1 MINLKPEEI
10 SKWRLEITQAEKFR
24 DDEFGKNKYSD
35 ITKAGENIDYFE
47 SGISGRLLDNLKY
60 SDIPNTTINII
71 YPIVKNVIPTLY
83 WKNPYIT
90 SIPKKAS
97 EEDSAPY
104 AASLL
109 NYYFEQLNIKE
120 VNKQVIFDAFV
131 FGMGVC
137 KIGYATQFG
146 TDIEDESLEKE
157 REKKKKQGILEVL
170 GLRKPK
176 EEEKSENIDLNE
188 FITSENP
195 YVIWVSPFDFFIDP
209 AANSIHNAR
218 YCGQKT
224 TKILKLVKEN
234 PNYSNTKLLKGINIT
249 EGITK
254 DLSETEIDNFK
265 TIDLYEIHYKT
276 DKGIRILV
284 LAKDGSDFKALYHE
298 DSIYEMD
305 GFQYELLAFNKHNHK
320 LYPKSDID
328 IVKGLQDRINTSFD
342 NILDQVDKYVP
353 KIFVDETAMTE
364 GGKRALVSGDVGA
377 ICFTNRDPSNVVK
390 EANFTQLK
398 SDMAIFIDKMME
410 IIMLETGLTRAQLM
424 GLSNAQT
431 ATEAQIGQSGQNLR
445 LSDKSDN
452 VADFASKQARKL
464 WQVIQQFVEL
474 EEVEL
479 ITGEKG
485 IDDVTGLPKFDWMK
499 PVDSVLAEKLRKG
512 EYSFRIDV
520 SSLEKPDLP
529 VLRSQVE
536 RIAQI
541 IAQEGVMQAFQMQG
555 YKINLPEFAKAYL
568 KLFPYVFLD
577 IGKIIQPIGP
587 ATTGLMPP
595 MQEGGPNGPNMNSQ
609 NSPMPPNIADILSG
623 QGGPEGGAGGY
634 GWA

>member
-1 MINLKPEEI
+1 MIPIKTDEI
-10 SKWRLEITQAEKFR
+10 GKWRIEVENAEKFR
-24 DDEFGKNKYSD
+24 DDNFGTNKYSE
-35 ITKAGENIDYFE
+35 IKKAGENIDYFE
-47 SGISGRLLDNLKY
+47 SGISGKLMQTLKY
-60 SDIPNTTINII
+60 SDNEPNTTINIV

-90 SIPKKAS
+90 AIPKKSS

-104 AASLL
+104 AAQML

-120 VNKQVIFDAFV
+120 VNKQIIFDAYV

-146 TDIEDESLEKE
+146 TDIDDEDLEKN
-157 REKKKKQGILEVL
+157 REKAKKRGILETL

-176 EEEKSENIDLNE
+176 VEEPKENIDLNE

-209 AANSIHNAR
+209 AANSIYNAR

-234 PNYSNTKLLKGINIT
+234 KNYSNTKSLIGSNIT
-249 EGITK
+249 EGISK
-254 DLSETEIDNFK
+254 DIPTTEIDNFK

-276 DKGIRILV
+276 DKGIRVLV
-284 LAKDGSDFKALYHE
+284 LAKDQGDYKALYHE
-298 DSIYEMD
+298 DSIYQMD
-305 GFQYELLAFNKHNHK
+305 GFQYELLTFNKHNHK

-328 IVKGLQDRINTSFD
+328 IVKGLQDRINTTYD
-342 NILDQVDKYVP
+342 NILDQIDKYVP
-353 KIFVDETAMTE
+353 KIFVDETAVTE
-364 GGKRALVSGDVGA
+364 QGKRALRDGDVGS
-377 ICFTNRDPSNVVK
+377 IVFTNRDPSSIVK

-398 SDMAIFIDKMME
+398 SDLAIFIDKMME
-410 IIMLETGLTRAQLM
+410 VIMLETGLTKSQLM
-424 GLSNAQT
+424 GMTNAQT
-431 ATEAQIGQSGQNLR
+431 ATEAQIGQAGQNLR
-445 LSDKSDN
+445 MSDKSDN

-464 WQVIQQFVEL
+464 WQVIQQFVDL

-485 IDDVTGLPKFDWMK
+485 IDDVTGMPKFDWMK
-499 PVDSVLAEKLRKG
+499 PVDEVLAEKLRVG

-529 VLRSQVE
+529 VLRSQIE
-536 RIAQI
+536 RVAQLL
-541 IAQEGVMQAFQMQG
+541 AQEGVMQAFQMQG
-555 YKINLPEFAKAYL
+555 YKINLAEFGKAYL

-587 ATTGLMPP
+587 NTTGLLPP
-595 MQEGGPNGPNMNSQ
+595 QVPQGGGNMNSQ
-609 NSPMPPNIADILSG
+609 NSPQPPNIADILAG
-623 QGGPEGGAGGY
+623 QAGAEGGARGFGG
-634 GWA
+634 A

>member
-1 MINLKPEEI
+1 MLSIKTEEI
-10 SKWRLEITQAEKFR
+10 SKWRIEISQAEKFR
-24 DDEFGKNKYSD
+24 DEEFGTRKYSNV
-35 ITKAGENIDYFE
+35 TKAGENIDYFE
-47 SGISGRLLDNLKY
+47 SGISGRLLDSLKY
-60 SDIPNTTINII
+60 SDFPNTTINII

-90 SIPKKAS
+90 AIPKKAS

-146 TDIEDESLEKE
+146 TDIEDEGLDKD
-157 REKKKKQGILEVL
+157 RAKKKKQGILEVL

-176 EEEKSENIDLNE
+176 EEEPKENIDLNE

-209 AANSIHNAR
+209 VANSIYNAR

-234 PNYSNTKLLKGINIT
+234 SNYSNTKELKGTNIT

-254 DLSETEIDNFK
+254 DLPETEIDNFK

-276 DKGIRILV
+276 PTGVRILV
-284 LAKDGSDFKALYHE
+284 LAKDGSGYKALYHE

-342 NILDQVDKYVP
+342 NILDQIDKYVP

-364 GGKRALVSGDVGA
+364 GGRRALTSGDVGA

-398 SDMAIFIDKMME
+398 SDLAIFIDKMME
-410 IIMLETGLTRAQLM
+410 IIMLETGLTKAQLM

-499 PVDSVLAEKLRKG
+499 PVDEVLAEKLRLG

-529 VLRSQVE
+529 VLRSQIE

-541 IAQEGVMQAFQMQG
+541 LAQPNVLQAFQIQG
-555 YKINLPEFAKAYL
+555 YKINLAEFGKAYL
-568 KLFPYVFLD
+568 KLFPYVFID

-587 ATTGLMPP
+587 ATTGLMPSQ
-595 MQEGGPNGPNMNSQ
+595 MGEKGGNMNSQ
-609 NSPMPPNIADILSG
+609 NSPMPPNIADILSAQAG
-623 QGGPEGGAGGY
+623 AEGGARGFGG
-634 GWA
+634 A